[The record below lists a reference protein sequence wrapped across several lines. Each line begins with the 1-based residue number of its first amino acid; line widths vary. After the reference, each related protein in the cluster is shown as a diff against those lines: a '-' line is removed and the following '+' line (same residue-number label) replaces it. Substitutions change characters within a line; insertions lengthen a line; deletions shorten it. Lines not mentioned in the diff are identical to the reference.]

1 MARTTH
7 TLRPPTPLRD
17 LAPMTD
23 PITPPSLLDELK
35 RRKVVRVGL
44 VYGAV
49 AFAILEGV
57 DVLVEA
63 LALPDVVRTVIAV
76 AALGGFPLALALA
89 WAFEATPEGVQRD
102 RGDAGGGPGSWLTAR
117 SLVAAVL
124 FTSLGLGAGWL
135 AGRGGAGE
143 TTDPSPGTEGAST
156 ASIAVLPFLDL
167 SPGGDQ
173 AYFAD
178 GLAEELLNVLVRSRD
193 LKVAARTSSF
203 AFRENRDI
211 REIGS
216 ALGVSTVVEGSVR
229 RAGDRLRVTAQLI
242 QVSDGFH
249 LWSQTFDGSASDV
262 FAVQDSIATAIAGAL
277 QVTLGV
283 ALDLPRQARGLTDDV
298 DAHDLYLLGLH
309 RWRTRNPEQL
319 QEAIGFFEQALGV
332 DSTFALAYTGVA
344 WAWSVASVYDFS
356 LSPREAISQAKDA
369 LARAQA
375 LSPDLPEA
383 VAIRGFI
390 VSEYD
395 WEWDEGERLLR
406 RAIDLAPS
414 SPWPH
419 LWLSVMKWR
428 RGLLD
433 EALRE
438 IDAAIALD
446 PLTALS
452 HEVLALTLSSMGRI
466 EEAATAF
473 RRALELEPSFLNAY
487 YELAILYLGD
497 GRGEQAGGVFAE
509 WGAAVGYPEAEGLT
523 IIGEALADPAV
534 LPEAIS
540 RAEAFF
546 DYSGRGRT
554 NLASLLAHLGETER
568 AIESFRELLLQRAS
582 LASTGGTFLFR
593 PLWNHPEFR
602 AMHAETNLP
611 LPN

>member
-1 MARTTH
+1 MVCTTH
-7 TLRPPTPLRD
+7 ILRSPAPLQD
-17 LAPMTD
+17 LAAMTD
-23 PITPPSLLDELK
+23 PTTPPSLLDELK

-76 AALGGFPLALALA
+76 AALGGFPLALALV
-89 WAFEATPEGVQRD
+89 WAFEATPEGIQRD
-102 RGDAGGGPGSWLTAR
+102 RGDAGGRPGSWLTGR

-124 FTSLGLGAGWL
+124 FTSLGLGAGWM

-143 TTDPSPGTEGAST
+143 TTNPISGNEG

-178 GLAEELLNVLVRSRD
+178 GLADELLNVLVRSRD

-216 ALGVSTVVEGSVR
+216 ALGVGTVVEGSVR

-262 FAVQDSIATAIAGAL
+262 FAVQDSIAAAIAGAL
-277 QVTLGV
+277 QITLGV
-283 ALDLPRQARGLTDDV
+283 GLDLPRQARGLTDDV

-319 QEAIGFFEQALGV
+319 QEAIGFFEQALDI

-344 WAWSVASVYDFS
+344 WVWSVASVYDFS
-356 LSPREAISQAKDA
+356 LSPSEAISQAKDA

-383 VAIRGFI
+383 VAIGGFI
-390 VSEYD
+390 ASQYD

-406 RAIDLAPS
+406 RAIDLTPS

-419 LWLSVMKWR
+419 IWLSVMKWR
-428 RGLLD
+428 RGSLE
-433 EALRE
+433 EALRAIE
-438 IDAAIALD
+438 AAIALD

-452 HEVLALTLSSMGRI
+452 HEILALTLGDMGRI

-473 RRALELEPSFLNAY
+473 RHALELEPSFLNAY
-487 YELAILYLGD
+487 YELALLYLD
-497 GRGEQAGGVFAE
+497 DSRGEQAGRVFAE
-509 WGAAVGYPEAEGLT
+509 WGAAVGYPEAEGLI
-523 IIGEALADPAV
+523 IIGEALADPVV
-534 LPEAIS
+534 LPEAIR

-546 DYSGRGRT
+546 DYSGRART
-554 NLASLLAHLGETER
+554 NLAPLLAHLGETER

-582 LASTGGTFLFR
+582 LASTGGSFQFR

-611 LPN
+611 PAN

>member
-7 TLRPPTPLRD
+7 ILRSRTPLRD
-17 LAPMTD
+17 LAAMTD
-23 PITPPSLLDELK
+23 PTTPPSLLDELK

-63 LALPDVVRTVIAV
+63 LTLPDVVRTVIAV
-76 AALGGFPLALALA
+76 AALGGFPLALALV

-102 RGDAGGGPGSWLTAR
+102 RGDAGGGAGSWLTAR

-143 TTDPSPGTEGAST
+143 TTDSSPATEG

-178 GLAEELLNVLVRSRD
+178 GLAEELLNVLVRSQD

-211 REIGS
+211 REIGNT
-216 ALGVSTVVEGSVR
+216 LGVSTVVEGSVR

-262 FAVQDSIATAIAGAL
+262 FAVQDSIAAAITGAL

-344 WAWSVASVYDFS
+344 WVWSVASVYDFS

-383 VAIRGFI
+383 VAIGGFI
-390 VSEYD
+390 TSQYD
-395 WEWDEGERLLR
+395 WEWDEGEQLLR

-428 RGLLD
+428 RGFLD
-433 EALRE
+433 EALRA
-438 IDAAIALD
+438 IDAALALD

-452 HEVLALTLSSMGRI
+452 HEILALTLGDMGRI

-473 RRALELEPSFLNAY
+473 RQALKLEPSFLNAY
-487 YELAILYLGD
+487 YELAILYLDD
-497 GRGEQAGGVFAE
+497 GRGEQAGQVFAE

-546 DYSGRGRT
+546 DYSGRGQT
-554 NLASLLAHLGETER
+554 NLAPLFAHLGETER
-568 AIESFRELLLQRAS
+568 AIELFRELLLQRAS
-582 LASTGGTFLFR
+582 LASTGGTFQFR
-593 PLWNHPEFR
+593 PLWNHSEFR

-611 LPN
+611 LAN

>member
-7 TLRPPTPLRD
+7 ILRSPTPLRD
-17 LAPMTD
+17 LAAMTD
-23 PITPPSLLDELK
+23 PTTPPSLLDELK

-63 LALPDVVRTVIAV
+63 LTLPDVVRTVIAV
-76 AALGGFPLALALA
+76 AALGGFPLALALV

-102 RGDAGGGPGSWLTAR
+102 RGDAGGGAGSWLTAR

-143 TTDPSPGTEGAST
+143 TTDSSPATEG

-178 GLAEELLNVLVRSRD
+178 GLAEELLNVLVRSQD

-211 REIGS
+211 REIGNT
-216 ALGVSTVVEGSVR
+216 LGVSTVVEGSVR

-262 FAVQDSIATAIAGAL
+262 FAVQDSIAAAIAGAL

-344 WAWSVASVYDFS
+344 WVWSVASVYDFS

-383 VAIRGFI
+383 VAIGGFI

-395 WEWDEGERLLR
+395 LWHNDKAGWEGDS
-406 RAIDLAPS
+406 DY
-414 SPWPH
+414 H
-419 LWLSVMKWR
+419 
-428 RGLLD
+428 
-433 EALRE
+433 RE
-438 IDAAIALD
+438 L
-446 PLTALS
+446 
-452 HEVLALTLSSMGRI
+452 HE
-466 EEAATAF
+466 
-473 RRALELEPSFLNAY
+473 
-487 YELAILYLGD
+487 D
-497 GRGEQAGGVFAE
+497 GGVL
-509 WGAAVGYPEAEGLT
+509 VCDS
-523 IIGEALADPAV
+523 ADPADHAV
-534 LPEAIS
+534 DRGVGFDHPRLAAGERVFVGAWFIKEHLEYQAEHIECCTGSRDNTDDPENFTGDQEVVRIV
-540 RAEAFF
+540 
-546 DYSGRGRT
+546 RT
-554 NLASLLAHLGETER
+554 PQDF
-568 AIESFRELLLQRAS
+568 IF
-582 LASTGGTFLFR
+582 
-593 PLWNHPEFR
+593 
-602 AMHAETNLP
+602 
-611 LPN
+611 